1 MAQYKKKDC
10 REFYHYPIGCCD
22 YNISKIFKED
32 KTFISF
38 RDNIVMARSPKPK
51 GKGAKRGPKAKGK
64 CGKRGYSS
72 TTMSKGDRRA
82 PNHTKQEKYCL
93 GNIAHLLK
101 VTLQQTLFLLQ
112 YSN

>member
-1 MAQYKKKDC
+1 
-10 REFYHYPIGCCD
+10 
-22 YNISKIFKED
+22 
-32 KTFISF
+32 
-38 RDNIVMARSPKPK
+38 MARSPKPK